1 MLKLS
6 GLNAQKTPGL
16 SPQGPLPAF
25 LTTCPPLSS
34 IRTLCAMC
42 DSLVYFCGTPRV
54 MKLGVF
60 FLSAWQKVATE
71 WWIWAFYRGLL
82 WSCSA
87 RHQHQVISL
96 TSGNQTS
103 FIFLPHR
110 LNLQSSHFSFLSLC
124 FLLFCAFFSHFSSF
138 AFCPYADQFFLC
150 LCSSRIGFCFW
161 RHSISKY

>member
-1 MLKLS
+1 MIHDYNVPLSVTPFTDTYFRGTYWLFSLISLAMLKLS

-25 LTTCPPLSS
+25 LTTCPSLSS

-87 RHQHQVISL
+87 RHQHQVIL
-96 TSGNQTS
+96 
-103 FIFLPHR
+103 H
-110 LNLQSSHFSFLSLC
+110 
-124 FLLFCAFFSHFSSF
+124 
-138 AFCPYADQFFLC
+138 
-150 LCSSRIGFCFW
+150 
-161 RHSISKY
+161 ISPSQAESPEFPF